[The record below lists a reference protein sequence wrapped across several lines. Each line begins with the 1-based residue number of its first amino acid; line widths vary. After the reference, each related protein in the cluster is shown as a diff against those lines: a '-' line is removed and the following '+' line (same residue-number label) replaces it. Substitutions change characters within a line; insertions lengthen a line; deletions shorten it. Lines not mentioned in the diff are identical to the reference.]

1 YSTTMSAEEAIQTV
15 TGQIQGSY
23 AFVITLGKK
32 LIGVRDPYG
41 LKPLCIGKLKE
52 GYVISSESCA
62 FQVLDAEFVRDV
74 APGEIVVIENNE
86 IRSIMGASS
95 EKRAFCS
102 FEFVYF
108 ARPDSILDGQSV
120 YISRKNAGKIL
131 AQEHPVEADMVIA
144 VPDSGTVAAIGYAEE
159 SKIPFGEGL
168 IKNRYIGRTFIQ
180 PTQKMRELSV
190 RLKLNV
196 LKENIKGKRLVLV
209 DDSIVRGTTS
219 RKIVD
224 LLKSAGAKE
233 VHVRI
238 SSPPVKYS
246 CYFGI
251 DTPARKNLVGAIHS
265 VEEIR
270 EMIGADSLGYL
281 SIEGLFRAIQ
291 MPANNLCGACFSGD
305 YPMEVPRESS
315 QYVFEKR

>member
-1 YSTTMSAEEAIQTV
+1 
-15 TGQIQGSY
+15 
-23 AFVITLGKK
+23 
-32 LIGVRDPYG
+32 
-41 LKPLCIGKLKE
+41 
-52 GYVISSESCA
+52 
-62 FQVLDAEFVRDV
+62 
-74 APGEIVVIENNE
+74 
-86 IRSIMGASS
+86 
-95 EKRAFCS
+95 
-102 FEFVYF
+102 
-108 ARPDSILDGQSV
+108 
-120 YISRKNAGKIL
+120 
-131 AQEHPVEADMVIA
+131 
-144 VPDSGTVAAIGYAEE
+144 
-159 SKIPFGEGL
+159 
-168 IKNRYIGRTFIQ
+168 
-180 PTQKMRELSV
+180 
-190 RLKLNV
+190 

-251 DTPARKNLVGAIHS
+251 DTPARKNLVGATRS

-270 EMIGADSLGYL
+270 KMIGADSLGYL
-281 SIEGLFRAIQ
+281 SIEGLFRSIQ
-291 MPANNLCGACFSGD
+291 MPGDILCGACFSGN